1 MKLKRS
7 SWQYALVLFFSL
19 PFLLLYLYHPP
30 FKVAVS
36 KASQILAQGKVEL
49 LRDYLLSYGFWAP
62 LVSALLMV
70 FQSVIAPLPAFVI
83 TFTNGLLFGMW
94 WGALLSWSSAMVGAA
109 VCFYLARLFGRPL
122 VEKMVGEASLDF
134 ADSFFKRYGKYA
146 VFLARLIPVISF
158 DVISYASGL
167 TAMGFWEFFIATG
180 LGQLP
185 ATLVYS
191 YLGQSLTGTIKIIFW
206 AFVIVIAFLVVGLAL
221 RNYLLG
227 STAEER

>member
-1 MKLKRS
+1 MKLKRR
-7 SWQYALVLFFSL
+7 SWQYLVVALFLIA
-19 PFLLLYLYHPP
+19 FLLLYYRYPP
-30 FKVAVS
+30 FKMAVS
-36 KASQILAQGKVEL
+36 KASQILAQGRVEL

-62 LVSALLMV
+62 LISALLMV
-70 FQSVIAPLPAFVI
+70 FQSVVAPLPAFVI
-83 TFTNGLLFGMW
+83 TFANGLLFGMW
-94 WGALLSWSSAMVGAA
+94 WGAALSWSSSMIGAA

-122 VEKMVGEASLDF
+122 VERIVGEASLEF

-191 YLGQSLTGTIKIIFW
+191 YLGQSLTGTIRIIFW
-206 AFVIVIAFLVVGLAL
+206 AFVIVIAFLVVGVAL
-221 RNYLLG
+221 RSYLLG
-227 STAEER
+227 SPVEER